1 MKNKILGLALL
12 ASATML
18 TSCMDPEQN
27 SNDALLQNALVL
39 TTANTGSLGVG
50 NEVTFDETVIPGFT
64 IGSTTVSIAYSVGT
78 NFAAL
83 QAAGTCN
90 LLGADQSM
98 LTGTTYNG
106 LSSTSTEN
114 GLSFLGGL
122 SCNANGSGDVIS
134 VDESITFTVN
144 GNTYS
149 ATTNLSVTR

>member
-27 SNDALLQNALVL
+27 SNDAVLQNALVL

-64 IGSTTVSIAYSVGT
+64 ISGTTVSIVYTVDA
-78 NFAAL
+78 NFTAL
-83 QAAGTCN
+83 QAANICN
-90 LLGADQSM
+90 LLGADQGV

-106 LSSTSTEN
+106 LSSTSLEN

-122 SCNANGSGDVIS
+122 SCTQDGGGPVS

-149 ATTNLSVTR
+149 ATTTLSVVR